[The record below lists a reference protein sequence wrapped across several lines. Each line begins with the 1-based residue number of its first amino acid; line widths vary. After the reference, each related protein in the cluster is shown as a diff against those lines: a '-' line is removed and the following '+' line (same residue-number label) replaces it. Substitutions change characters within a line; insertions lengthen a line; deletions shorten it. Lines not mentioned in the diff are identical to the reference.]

1 MESAARD
8 MRYDALQEL
17 AVQADL
23 HHILLA
29 HHQNDQAE
37 TVLLRLLR
45 GAGPIGLAAMAPVM
59 QRQGLSYVRPWLE
72 VDRALILQQAEL
84 FASLTGWVPVS
95 DPSNADD
102 QYTRAAL
109 RERLAPELNERWPG
123 WPGILAAPARQ
134 TVERRQ
140 TQQEMAY

>member
-95 DPSNADD
+95 DPSNADED
-102 QYTRAAL
+102 RKSTR
-109 RERLAPELNERWPG
+109 LNSSH
-123 WPGILAAPARQ
+123 
-134 TVERRQ
+134 
-140 TQQEMAY
+140 

>member
-1 MESAARD
+1 

-17 AVQADL
+17 AVQANL

-72 VDRALILQQAEL
+72 VDRALILQQRSEEHTSEL
-84 FASLTGWVPVS
+84 QSLMRISYAAFCLKKKTE
-95 DPSNADD
+95 
-102 QYTRAAL
+102 TRKIRHRVL
-109 RERLAPELNERWPG
+109 IINN
-123 WPGILAAPARQ
+123 
-134 TVERRQ
+134 
-140 TQQEMAY
+140 

>member
-1 MESAARD
+1 MLQISCHTRFVQVDVSGGDGMESAARD

-59 QRQGLSYVRPWLE
+59 PRQGLSYVCPWLE
-72 VDRALILQQAEL
+72 VDRALVLQQEDI
-84 FASLTGWVPVS
+84 FATINRKS
-95 DPSNADD
+95 
-102 QYTRAAL
+102 
-109 RERLAPELNERWPG
+109 
-123 WPGILAAPARQ
+123 
-134 TVERRQ
+134 
-140 TQQEMAY
+140 

>member
-1 MESAARD
+1 

-17 AVQADL
+17 AVQANL

-45 GAGPIGLAAMAPVM
+45 GAGPIRLAAMAPVM

-72 VDRALILQQAEL
+72 VDRPLLLQQAQL

-95 DPSNADD
+95 DPSNAADP
-102 QYTRAAL
+102 YTPPAL
-109 RERLAPELNERWPG
+109 SPRPAPEP
-123 WPGILAAPARQ
+123 
-134 TVERRQ
+134 T
-140 TQQEMAY
+140 